1 MNLLPQQRIGAK
13 NKSKRG
19 NAMLLVMMMS
29 VFSMGIW
36 AVTLR
41 TTRDAVDTQE
51 FHDKR
56 TEFEQRIVLGLAMA
70 GELLEE
76 ESPTTLPFV
85 FLFAGK
91 DAKGPFYTR
100 VEIRRSGSNK
110 FTATA
115 RVASS
120 QEVRRLPRNP
130 QHF

>member
-1 MNLLPQQRIGAK
+1 MILFLAERARAK
-13 NKSKRG
+13 NQSKRG
-19 NAMLLVMMMS
+19 NAMLLVMLMS

-41 TTRDAVDTQE
+41 TTRDAIDTQE

-76 ESPTTLPFV
+76 EKPTSLPFA

-91 DAKGPFYTR
+91 DAKGLFYTR
-100 VEIRRSGSNK
+100 VEIRRSGSDK

-115 RVASS
+115 RVASA
-120 QEVRRLPRNP
+120 QEVRNLPRNP
-130 QHF
+130 KNF